1 MNLPQQPSV
10 LVYLCIKLT
19 LLIIN
24 LLNFTM
30 CYFILGHSMLQVRNL
45 TKEEEEICISNIILC
60 ITVFQFRVWWKFME
74 RKGVVQITCNLKISF
89 LIHSLFGI
97 LGRLTPL
104 FVAVLNKVHENST
117 LHFLIKQVYA
127 IFSYSAFYFFV
138 CVCVYGT

>member
-45 TKEEEEICISNIILC
+45 TKEEEEICISNIILV

-74 RKGVVQITCNLKISF
+74 RKGVV
-89 LIHSLFGI
+89 
-97 LGRLTPL
+97 
-104 FVAVLNKVHENST
+104 
-117 LHFLIKQVYA
+117 
-127 IFSYSAFYFFV
+127 
-138 CVCVYGT
+138 